1 MVQSLTLRVAEMIF
15 WRDTDLRFGK
25 SMEFVEI
32 LGNSWICDLGILG
45 KSINSLGCFGI
56 QRNSWQSTIW
66 LICSR
71 GFWGRGSDCCKNLI
85 VLHLWAQ
92 HPPIEL

>member
-45 KSINSLGCFGI
+45 KSINSLFFLEF
-56 QRNSWQSTIW
+56 R
-66 LICSR
+66 
-71 GFWGRGSDCCKNLI
+71 
-85 VLHLWAQ
+85 
-92 HPPIEL
+92 

>member
-1 MVQSLTLRVAEMIF
+1 MSSKIEAFMVQSLTLRVAEMIF

-45 KSINSLGCFGI
+45 KSINSLFFLEF
-56 QRNSWQSTIW
+56 R
-66 LICSR
+66 
-71 GFWGRGSDCCKNLI
+71 
-85 VLHLWAQ
+85 
-92 HPPIEL
+92 